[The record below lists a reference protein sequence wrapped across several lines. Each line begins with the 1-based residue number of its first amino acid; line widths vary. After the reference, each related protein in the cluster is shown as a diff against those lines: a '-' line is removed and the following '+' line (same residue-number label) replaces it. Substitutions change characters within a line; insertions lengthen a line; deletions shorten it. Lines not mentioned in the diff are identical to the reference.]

1 MSPCPHCATEL
12 EDGARFCGSCGK
24 KVDVPAKPARAS
36 AAETTIGA
44 PARRADVSGTIPP
57 LNRAPRP
64 DPQAT
69 PPPRPSRLQPA
80 AMTIFPSAK
89 VAGGGPA
96 PATAPPDAPP
106 V

>member
-24 KVDVPAKPARAS
+24 KVDVPAKLAGAP

-64 DPQAT
+64 EPPAT
-69 PPPRPSRLQPA
+69 APAGARGLKPA
-80 AMTIFPSAK
+80 AMTIFHSAQ
-89 VAGGGPA
+89 VARDGPA
-96 PATAPPDAPP
+96 PAQGPP
-106 V
+106 VAA